1 MATDA
6 APLNAGPFD
15 EAPAMATPAQDDDVT
30 DTSETRAVDKD
41 EADTCRICR
50 GEGTVDEPL
59 FFPCKCSGSIKYVH
73 QECLM
78 EWLSH
83 TQKKHCELCKTSFRF
98 TKLYHPGMPSRIPTT
113 VFIRRAALHVFNM
126 FVTWC
131 RGVLVGAVWLFL
143 LPWCMR
149 LVWRSLF
156 WVGDGGWS
164 RDMLMETAE
173 TPEMRTFST
182 GELNMIRT
190 AVDGA
195 KSRNGTAD
203 VSLPNPPISISY
215 NPNNNATGESM
226 FWTFAKRFF
235 FGVPYPSLQLA
246 QIDKPSH
253 FSISESNV
261 TASNFTS
268 GPLALRSPS
277 LLSDVPFFN
286 WFHSQSANRFIV
298 DVIEGQIITLL
309 VVVAFILVFLIREW
323 VVQQQPVINMVA
335 LGDNAA
341 AQQAADLEQEAEVE
355 VENIAVDEDELDD
368 ALGALGAEVA
378 QEAQEAQNTN
388 DEGPAPPNDDNVQVN
403 GLEASEPIIRRVRR
417 SSSLRRERDEVV
429 RRLVRDGLS
438 DDVSAIIQ
446 SEAADENAD
455 IFNQDNEDAR
465 NLHESLRRA
474 MNAREEASEHQ
485 DDSQAS
491 GSSYP
496 TRTSSLPLPSG
507 SVSDA
512 GDFDP
517 SWQRPE
523 MPARDRSFIATEI
536 RRSLE
541 EGKSWSF
548 ENVPQAS
555 GPVADNAEEESRSW
569 KDNTANEQRREEPGS
584 MLDQEQHSEHSSGS
598 WQQVPDVVGD
608 DSDQALEGENTHDK
622 GKGKAVDNNED
633 ASNESASSTGSA
645 ADSDNGITVDTTIEV
660 DNSVSQPEHNTS
672 TQGQEQTGAGEA
684 REHQNEPPA
693 AANDVQPVEPQA
705 PGNPMN
711 RVLDWMFGD
720 VAPATQVADEGG
732 NDEHVVRDLAD
743 EAPFVPFMGNDVRD
757 HGNAPAQDAEVAAA
771 AAQAGIDVNDQ
782 EAIEDAEDLEG
793 ILELIGMQGPLVGLF
808 QNALFSAVLISAT
821 LACAVWLPYLWG
833 KVVIL
838 FMGSPIALFIK
849 LPLQV
854 VAAITDFVVDVTL
867 LIVAGTTYWSSYTIS
882 GLVKFCSW
890 GTLSQT
896 IEGPLRKISAPAYSL
911 AESAMVR
918 IGKMF
923 IESPLSPGPDYFRL
937 SVNAHA
943 SLRSLQN
950 TTSFALNET
959 SNFAN
964 AVFEEISADS
974 PPKLVLRILTQ
985 FPSVI
990 ANTYTVAYSQ
1000 SSALLS
1006 WLWSSKSYRITLDV
1020 DLGRN
1025 TTVAYTAMERWT
1037 AGDRL
1042 IAVLA
1047 GYGFFALA
1055 GAVYLKRGTPFSSSQ
1070 QGQKIERILSDI
1082 LQQAGG
1088 VLKVILIIS
1097 IEMLAFPLY
1106 CGLLLDLAMLPLF
1119 KNATLYTRWQF
1130 ARESPW
1136 TSGFVHWFIGT
1147 CYMFHFALFVAMCR
1161 KIMRKGVLYFIRDP
1175 DDPTF
1180 HPVRDVLERS
1190 VTTQLRKIAFS
1201 ALVYGALVIVCL
1213 GGVVWT
1219 LSRATSNVL
1228 PIHWTTEAPS
1238 LEFPLDLL
1246 FYNFLTPVI
1255 IKFYKPS
1262 EGLHA
1267 MYKWCFQKCAAFLRL
1282 SNFLFGDKVPEQEG
1296 EDGRYVRAPASDQA
1310 RIPKGHPVFVEVDRD
1325 NVRKDGQNDV
1335 GIHNSELVSMVF
1347 IPPWFRMRIFCFV
1360 VAIWIFMG
1368 LSGVSVTILPLLFG
1382 RYLFSLF
1389 LPPTV
1394 EMNDIHAF
1402 SLGIYTLAS
1411 IGYSVYHATKFI
1423 MTLHRPVP
1431 DAMSTL
1437 HTIATTTWRVGGRVL
1452 RFSYVW
1458 ASLIFVIPFLFAVLL
1473 ELYFLMPLHAYLGPK
1488 EPHVVHLIQD
1498 WTLGF
1503 LYSRLAAR
1511 LVFANRNS
1519 RPARAFAA
1527 VVRDGYLYPNAQI
1540 ATKCFLIPVL
1550 AAFSVAIA
1558 VPASLAWMTSRT
1570 MYYGASEAT
1579 KNQVW
1584 RFSFPAV
1591 GLSLVL
1597 MWASS
1602 AVVRLLVR
1610 WRLVVRDEVYL
1621 IGERLHNFGERKA
1634 PVAQVAASTLTS
1646 SSSSSSSPSSSPG
1659 LLVAG
1664 EVMGEGEAG
1673 LQAAA

>member
-6 APLNAGPFD
+6 DPLSAGLFD
-15 EAPAMATPAQDDDVT
+15 TASAHHHQVSQ
-30 DTSETRAVDKD
+30 TSDSQAADKD

-50 GEGTVDEPL
+50 GEGTAEEPL

-83 TQKKHCELCKTSFRF
+83 TQKKHCELCKTPFRF
-98 TKLYHPGMPSRIPTT
+98 TKLYHPGMPNRIPTA
-113 VFIRRAALHVFNM
+113 VFVRRAALHVLNM
-126 FVTWC
+126 LATWC

-149 LVWRSLF
+149 VVWRSLF

-164 RDMLMETAE
+164 QELLADASH
-173 TPEMRTFST
+173 TPIAPERS
-182 GELNMIRT
+182 LSAQDLDLVRS
-190 AVDGA
+190 AVDSA
-195 KSRNGTAD
+195 TSNNST
-203 VSLPNPPISISY
+203 VSLSVKTWNVTISY
-215 NPNNNATGESM
+215 TPNNATASESII
-226 FWTFAKRFF
+226 WTYAKRFF
-235 FGVPYPSLQLA
+235 FGVPYPFSQLA
-246 QIDKPSH
+246 QTDKPTY
-253 FSISESNV
+253 V
-261 TASNFTS
+261 TTFDKNGTALNATS
-268 GPLALRSPS
+268 DPLGIRSPS

-286 WFHSQSANRFIV
+286 WFQSQSANRFII

-335 LGDNAA
+335 AGDDAA
-341 AQQAADLEQEAEVE
+341 AQRAALVEEEALVDN
-355 VENIAVDEDELDD
+355 VVVDERELDD
-368 ALGALGAEVA
+368 ALDELDAIVARNNEKAE
-378 QEAQEAQNTN
+378 E
-388 DEGPAPPNDDNVQVN
+388 DEEVPELVNVDENEPLAPEQRAHDIDEP
-403 GLEASEPIIRRVRR
+403 EASEPTIRRVRR
-417 SSSLRRERDEVV
+417 SSSLRRERDELV
-429 RRLVRDGLS
+429 RHIARDGLPDDIRTIMQLGPS
-438 DDVSAIIQ
+438 DNLADGFADQDVQ
-446 SEAADENAD
+446 ETL
-455 IFNQDNEDAR
+455 Q
-465 NLHESLRRA
+465 RA
-474 MNAREEASEHQ
+474 MNAMDTSNRAESDGEAS
-485 DDSQAS
+485 SPIFPARS
-491 GSSYP
+491 
-496 TRTSSLPLPSG
+496 SSLHQSPDSTLDVAG
-507 SVSDA
+507 SES
-512 GDFDP
+512 
-517 SWQRPE
+517 SSSLRPN
-523 MPARDRSFIATEI
+523 MPARDKSFIATEI

-541 EGKSWSF
+541 EGNTWSF
-548 ENVPQAS
+548 ENVPEAS
-555 GPVADNAEEESRSW
+555 ASNT
-569 KDNTANEQRREEPGS
+569 NTAENVPDSWEDDDNGRRRGDQEPETASEQEPG
-584 MLDQEQHSEHSSGS
+584 SEHSSGS
-598 WQQVPDVVGD
+598 WQQVPEIVED
-608 DSDQALEGENTHDK
+608 DSDQALEREHVHDK
-622 GKGKAVDNNED
+622 GKAKTTDPGTEHVPH
-633 ASNESASSTGSA
+633 ESTSSTGSGGA
-645 ADSDNGITVDTTIEV
+645 NTDNEITADTTIEV
-660 DNSVSQPEHNTS
+660 DNNSNQPEQDS
-672 TQGQEQTGAGEA
+672 SVGQEQRAPEVV
-684 REHQNEPPA
+684 EQNQDEQAAPIANAQPA
-693 AANDVQPVEPQA
+693 EPQL
-705 PGNPMN
+705 PQNPVN
-711 RVLDWMFGD
+711 QVLDWMFGD
-720 VAPATQVADEGG
+720 IAPIVQAAEEGG
-732 NDEHVVRDLAD
+732 NDEHIVRNLAD
-743 EAPFVPFMGNDVRD
+743 EAPFVPFLGNEPRD
-757 HGNAPAQDAEVAAA
+757 HGNAAPQDPEVAAA

-793 ILELIGMQGPLVGLF
+793 ILELIGMQGPIVGLF

-821 LACAVWLPYLWG
+821 LACAVWIPYLWG

-838 FMGSPIALFIK
+838 FMGSPISLFVK

-854 VAAITDFVVDVTL
+854 VAAITDLIVDVTL
-867 LIVAGTTYWSSYTIS
+867 FLVAGTTYWGSYAISS
-882 GLVKFCSW
+882 LVKLCSL
-890 GTLSQT
+890 GKLSQT
-896 IEGPLRKISAPAYSL
+896 IEGPLRAVSTPAYSL

-923 IESPLSPGPDYFRL
+923 VESPLSTRPDYFRL

-964 AVFEEISADS
+964 AVIEEISADS
-974 PPKLVLRILTQ
+974 PLKLVLRVLGHL
-985 FPSVI
+985 PSLVQSI
-990 ANTYTVAYSQ
+990 CTTAYVHC
-1000 SSALLS
+1000 SALLT
-1006 WLWSSKSYRITLDV
+1006 WLWTSKSYKITFDLD
-1020 DLGRN
+1020 LSHN
-1025 TTVAYTAMERWT
+1025 TTAAYTAMERWT
-1037 AGDRL
+1037 ASDRL
-1042 IAVLA
+1042 IAILA
-1047 GYGFFALA
+1047 GYGFFAFA

-1070 QGQKIERILSDI
+1070 QGQNIERVLSDI

-1147 CYMFHFALFVAMCR
+1147 CYMFHFALFVSMCR

-1219 LSRATSNVL
+1219 LSRATTNVL

-1262 EGLHA
+1262 EGLHTI
-1267 MYKWCFQKCAAFLRL
+1267 YKWCFQKCAGFLRL
-1282 SNFLFGDKVPEQEG
+1282 SNFLFGDKVPAQEG
-1296 EDGRYVRAPASDQA
+1296 DDGRYVRAPASDQA
-1310 RIPKGHPVFVEVDRD
+1310 RIPKGQPVFVEVDRD
-1325 NVRKDGQNDV
+1325 NVRKDGQTEGGV
-1335 GIHNSELVSMVF
+1335 HNSDLVSMVF
-1347 IPPWFRMRIFCFV
+1347 IPPWFRVRIFCFIV
-1360 VAIWIFMG
+1360 TIWLFMG

-1402 SLGIYTLAS
+1402 SLGVYTLAS
-1411 IGYSVYHATKFI
+1411 ISYSAYHAGKFI
-1423 MTLHRPVP
+1423 YSLNRSIP
-1431 DAMSTL
+1431 DPMATL
-1437 HTIATTTWRVGGRVL
+1437 HTVAATTSRVGSRAL

-1458 ASLIFVIPFLFAVLL
+1458 ATLIFAIPFLFAVLL

-1488 EPHVVHLIQD
+1488 EPHVVHVIQD

-1519 RPARAFAA
+1519 RPARAFKA
-1527 VVRDGYLYPNAQI
+1527 VIRDGWLYPNAKI
-1540 ATKCFLIPVL
+1540 ATRCFLVPVL
-1550 AAFSVAIA
+1550 ALFVVAIA
-1558 VPASLAWMTSRT
+1558 VPSSLAFVTSRT
-1570 MYYGASEAT
+1570 LYRGASETT
-1579 KNQVW
+1579 KNLLW

-1591 GLSLVL
+1591 GLALVA

-1634 PVAQVAASTLTS
+1634 P
-1646 SSSSSSSPSSSPG
+1646 
-1659 LLVAG
+1659 
-1664 EVMGEGEAG
+1664 
-1673 LQAAA
+1673 AAAVDAGTQTA

>member
-15 EAPAMATPAQDDDVT
+15 DAPDSP
-30 DTSETRAVDKD
+30 DTRTFDRD

-50 GEGTVDEPL
+50 GEGTAEEPL
-59 FFPCKCSGSIKYVH
+59 FFPCKCSGSIRYVH

-98 TKLYHPGMPSRIPTT
+98 TKLYHPNMPNRIPTT
-113 VFIRRAALHVFNM
+113 VFIHRATLHVFNM

-149 LVWRSLF
+149 VVWRSLF

-164 RDMLMETAE
+164 REIFIDTADTPDM
-173 TPEMRTFST
+173 RRFSPS
-182 GELNMIRT
+182 ELNTIRA
-190 AVDGA
+190 AVENA
-195 KSRNGTAD
+195 KTRNNTS
-203 VSLPNPPISISY
+203 SLASISLT
-215 NPNNNATGESM
+215 PNNKTTPQSM
-226 FWTFAKRFF
+226 LWRFAERLFI
-235 FGVPYPSLQLA
+235 GAPYPFLQLP
-246 QIDKPSH
+246 QSDQSHLLSVVDKN
-253 FSISESNV
+253 I
-261 TASNFTS
+261 TASNITS
-268 GPLALRSPS
+268 SPLGVRSPS
-277 LLSDVPFFN
+277 LLSDVSFFN
-286 WFHSQSANRFIV
+286 WFQSQSANRFII

-341 AQQAADLEQEAEVE
+341 AQQAAIFDDDAHVE
-355 VENIAVDEDELDD
+355 DVVVDEDELDD
-368 ALGALGAEVA
+368 ALDALHAEVA
-378 QEAQEAQNTN
+378 QDAHELHDH
-388 DEGPAPPNDDNVQVN
+388 DED
-403 GLEASEPIIRRVRR
+403 EPVR
-417 SSSLRRERDEVV
+417 E
-429 RRLVRDGLS
+429 GLS
-438 DDVSAIIQ
+438 DDVRAMLQ
-446 SEAADENAD
+446 SESANGLAD
-455 IFNQDNEDAR
+455 IFNQDDATAQ
-465 NLHESLRRA
+465 NLQESLRQA
-474 MNAREEASEHQ
+474 MSAGESANQAEEEDDDDEEEEAS
-485 DDSQAS
+485 
-491 GSSYP
+491 SSTFP
-496 TRTSSLPLPSG
+496 ARTSSLPLPS
-507 SVSDA
+507 SSTPDAADSDSSA
-512 GDFDP
+512 
-517 SWQRPE
+517 SWSRPN

-541 EGKSWSF
+541 EANTWSF
-548 ENVPQAS
+548 ENLPQAS
-555 GPVADNAEEESRSW
+555 EPAAGDTNEVPSSWGNNAGDRQPAQER
-569 KDNTANEQRREEPGS
+569 GS
-584 MLDQEQHSEHSSGS
+584 VSDHEQHSDHSSGS
-598 WQQVPDVVGD
+598 WQQVPEVVGD
-608 DSDQALEGENTHDK
+608 DSDQALEREPAHDK
-622 GKGKAVDNNED
+622 GKAKAVDYGDEE
-633 ASNESASSTGSA
+633 ASNEDTSHEFASSSESTT
-645 ADSDNGITVDTTIEV
+645 ADSDNGVTVNTTIEV
-660 DNSVSQPEHNTS
+660 EFDASHPAYNLTADEET
-672 TQGQEQTGAGEA
+672 EA
-684 REHQNEPPA
+684 EEDEEHQNEPPA
-693 AANDVQPVEPQA
+693 PVNPVQPADPQA
-705 PGNPMN
+705 PGNPVN

-720 VAPATQVADEGG
+720 VAPAAQAADEGG
-732 NDEHVVRDLAD
+732 NEEHIVRDLAD
-743 EAPFVPFMGNDVRD
+743 EAPFVPFMGNEARD

-838 FMGSPIALFIK
+838 FMGSPVSLFIK

-854 VAAITDFVVDVTL
+854 VATITDLIVDVTL
-867 LIVAGTTYWSSYTIS
+867 FVVAGATYWSSAAIS
-882 GLVKFCSW
+882 GLVKLFSW
-890 GTLSQT
+890 GKLSEAV
-896 IEGPLRKISAPAYSL
+896 EGPLRTISTPAYSL
-911 AESAMVR
+911 AESSMVR
-918 IGKMF
+918 ISKMF
-923 IESPLSPGPDYFRL
+923 MESPLSPGPDSFRL

-959 SNFAN
+959 SHFAN
-964 AVFEEISADS
+964 AIIEEISADS
-974 PPKLVLRILTQ
+974 LPKLVLRVAGHL
-985 FPSVI
+985 PSL
-990 ANTYTVAYSQ
+990 ATNTFTSAYGRGG
-1000 SSALLS
+1000 ALLS
-1006 WLWSSKSYRITLDV
+1006 WLWASKSYKITLDL
-1020 DLGRN
+1020 DSTHN
-1025 TTVAYTAMERWT
+1025 TTSAYTAMDYWT
-1037 AGDRL
+1037 ASDRM
-1042 IAVLA
+1042 IAILA

-1070 QGQKIERILSDI
+1070 QGQKIERIISDI

-1097 IEMLAFPLY
+1097 IEMLVFPLY

-1147 CYMFHFALFVAMCR
+1147 CYMFHFALFVSMCR

-1267 MYKWCFQKCAAFLRL
+1267 VYKWCFQKCAGFLRL

-1296 EDGRYVRAPASDQA
+1296 EDGRYVRAPSSDQA
-1310 RIPKGHPVFVEVDRD
+1310 RIPKGQPVFVEVDRN
-1325 NVRKDGQNDV
+1325 NVRKDGQNEGGV
-1335 GIHNSELVSMVF
+1335 HNSDLVSMVF
-1347 IPPWFRMRIFCFV
+1347 IPPWFRLRIFCFV
-1360 VAIWIFMG
+1360 VTIWIFMG

-1402 SLGIYTLAS
+1402 SLGVYTLAS
-1411 IGYSVYHATKFI
+1411 IAYSGYHATKFI
-1423 MTLHRPVP
+1423 SSLNRRLP
-1431 DAMSTL
+1431 DPMSTL
-1437 HTIATTTWRVGGRVL
+1437 RTVAATTARVGGRAL

-1458 ASLIFVIPFLFAVLL
+1458 ASIIFAIPFLFAVIL

-1511 LVFANRNS
+1511 LIFSNRNS

-1527 VVRDGYLYPNAQI
+1527 VVRDGYLYPNARI
-1540 ATKCFLIPVL
+1540 ATRCFVIPVL
-1550 AAFSVAIA
+1550 AIFLVAIA
-1558 VPASLAWMTSRT
+1558 IPSSLAFFATRVL
-1570 MYYGASEAT
+1570 YRGASEAT

-1591 GLSLVL
+1591 GLSIVL

-1621 IGERLHNFGERKA
+1621 IGERLHNFGEKRA
-1634 PVAQVAASTLTS
+1634 PVQGVRDGARGS
-1646 SSSSSSSPSSSPG
+1646 
-1659 LLVAG
+1659 
-1664 EVMGEGEAG
+1664 EEAVVG
-1673 LQAAA
+1673 A

>member
-6 APLNAGPFD
+6 APPNAGPFD
-15 EAPAMATPAQDDDVT
+15 EVP
-30 DTSETRAVDKD
+30 DTADTAAFDRD

-50 GEGTVDEPL
+50 GEGTADEPL
-59 FFPCKCSGSIKYVH
+59 FFPCKCSGSIRYVH

-98 TKLYHPGMPSRIPTT
+98 TKLYHPNMPNRIPTT
-113 VFIRRAALHVFNM
+113 VFIHRAALHVFNM
-126 FVTWC
+126 FITWC

-149 LVWRSLF
+149 VVWRSLF

-164 RDMLMETAE
+164 REIFMGMAE
-173 TPEMRTFST
+173 TQEVGRLSGGGLDT
-182 GELNMIRT
+182 IRT
-190 AVDGA
+190 AVERTTT
-195 KSRNGTAD
+195 SRNNTVDSQLSNSQAS
-203 VSLPNPPISISY
+203 VAFSS
-215 NPNNNATGESM
+215 NNKTTGESLL
-226 FWTFAKRFF
+226 WNFAERLF
-235 FGVPYPSLQLA
+235 FGAPYASRQLSPA
-246 QIDKPSH
+246 EQPSH
-253 FSISESNV
+253 LHTSNI
-261 TASNFTS
+261 TASNITS
-268 GPLALRSPS
+268 NPLGSRNPS

-286 WFHSQSANRFIV
+286 WFQSQSANRFIV

-341 AQQAADLEQEAEVE
+341 AQQAAVFEDDAQIDDVP
-355 VENIAVDEDELDD
+355 VDEDELDD
-368 ALGALGAEVA
+368 ALDALHAEVA
-378 QEAQEAQNTN
+378 QEDHELHNADDDGPIFADN
-388 DEGPAPPNDDNVQVN
+388 DRD
-403 GLEASEPIIRRVRR
+403 ASDPTTDRVRR
-417 SSSLRRERDEVV
+417 SSSLRRERDDLV
-429 RRLVRDGLS
+429 RRLVLEGLS
-438 DDVSAIIQ
+438 DDVRAILQ
-446 SEAADENAD
+446 SESGAD
-455 IFNQDNEDAR
+455 IVDLYTRDDEAAQTLR
-465 NLHESLRRA
+465 ESLLQAMRA
-474 MNAREEASEHQ
+474 GEPANRADDHDEAS
-485 DDSQAS
+485 
-491 GSSYP
+491 SSAFP

-507 SVSDA
+507 STPDA
-512 GDFDP
+512 ADFDLSS
-517 SWQRPE
+517 SWQRPN

-541 EGKSWSF
+541 EANTWSF
-548 ENVPQAS
+548 ENLQQAPEPAA
-555 GPVADNAEEESRSW
+555 GDADNAPDSSEDDARGRQPIQKPESVS
-569 KDNTANEQRREEPGS
+569 DH
-584 MLDQEQHSEHSSGS
+584 EQHSDHSSGS
-598 WQQVPDVVGD
+598 WQQVPNVVVD
-608 DSDQALEGENTHDK
+608 DSDQALEGEHAHDK
-622 GKGKAVDNNED
+622 GKARAVDYEEED
-633 ASNESASSTGSA
+633 TSNELASSPESSIAHSDESVAENIAVG
-645 ADSDNGITVDTTIEV
+645 ADHNA
-660 DNSVSQPEHNTS
+660 SQPEHDS
-672 TQGQEQTGAGEA
+672 SAEEQIQAAEDHEDQT
-684 REHQNEPPA
+684 EPPA
-693 AANDVQPVEPQA
+693 AAGNVQPADPQA
-705 PGNPMN
+705 PGNAVDL
-711 RVLDWMFGD
+711 VLDWMFGD
-720 VAPATQVADEGG
+720 VAPATQAADEGG
-732 NDEHVVRDLAD
+732 NDEHVVRDLAE
-743 EAPFVPFMGNDVRD
+743 EAPFVPFIGNEARD
-757 HGNAPAQDAEVAAA
+757 HGNGPAQDAEVAAA

-793 ILELIGMQGPLVGLF
+793 ILELIGMQGPIVGLF

-838 FMGSPIALFIK
+838 FMGSPVSLFVK
-849 LPLQV
+849 LPLQI
-854 VAAITDFVVDVTL
+854 VAAVTDLIVDVTL
-867 LIVAGTTYWSSYTIS
+867 FVVAGGTYWSSYAITS
-882 GLVKFCSW
+882 LVKLCSW
-890 GTLSQT
+890 GKLSET
-896 IEGPLRKISAPAYSL
+896 VEGPLRTISTPAYSL
-911 AESAMVR
+911 AESSMAR

-923 IESPLSPGPDYFRL
+923 MDSPLSSRPDYFRL

-959 SNFAN
+959 SQFAN
-964 AVFEEISADS
+964 ALIEEISADS
-974 PPKLVLRILTQ
+974 PLKLVLRIIGHLPALVTNTLT
-985 FPSVI
+985 V
-990 ANTYTVAYSQ
+990 TYARG
-1000 SSALLS
+1000 SALLS
-1006 WLWSSKSYRITLDV
+1006 WLWASKSYKITLDL
-1020 DLGRN
+1020 DSN
-1025 TTVAYTAMERWT
+1025 NNATAAYAATEYWT
-1037 AGDRL
+1037 ASDRL
-1042 IAVLA
+1042 IAILA

-1070 QGQKIERILSDI
+1070 QGQKIERIISDI

-1097 IEMLAFPLY
+1097 IEMLVFPLY

-1147 CYMFHFALFVAMCR
+1147 CYMFHFALFVSMCR

-1267 MYKWCFQKCAAFLRL
+1267 VYKWCFQKCASFLRL

-1296 EDGRYVRAPASDQA
+1296 DDGRYVRAPSSDQA
-1310 RIPKGHPVFVEVDRD
+1310 RIPKGQPVFVEVDRN
-1325 NVRKDGQNDV
+1325 NVRKDGQNEGGV
-1335 GIHNSELVSMVF
+1335 HNSDLVAMVF

-1360 VAIWIFMG
+1360 VTIWIFMG

-1402 SLGIYTLAS
+1402 SLGVYTLAS
-1411 IGYSVYHATKFI
+1411 IGYSGYHAAKFI
-1423 MTLHRPVP
+1423 LSLNGRIP
-1431 DAMSTL
+1431 DPMSTL
-1437 HTIATTTWRVGGRVL
+1437 HTIAATTSRVGGRAL

-1458 ASLIFVIPFLFAVLL
+1458 ASLIFAIPFLFAVLL

-1511 LVFANRNS
+1511 LIFANRNS
-1519 RPARAFAA
+1519 RPARAFQA
-1527 VVRDGYLYPNAQI
+1527 VVRDGYRYPNARI
-1540 ATKCFLIPVL
+1540 ATRCFVIPVL
-1550 AAFSVAIA
+1550 AIFLVAIA
-1558 VPASLAWMTSRT
+1558 VPSSLAFFASRVL
-1570 MYYGASEAT
+1570 YRGASEAT
-1579 KNQVW
+1579 KNQLW

-1591 GLSLVL
+1591 GLSFVL

-1602 AVVRLLVR
+1602 AIVRLLVR
-1610 WRLVVRDEVYL
+1610 WRLIVRDEVYL
-1621 IGERLHNFGERKA
+1621 IGERLHNFGEKKA
-1634 PVAQVAASTLTS
+1634 PAQGAGGTP
-1646 SSSSSSSPSSSPG
+1646 SPSWSP
-1659 LLVAG
+1659 
-1664 EVMGEGEAG
+1664 
-1673 LQAAA
+1673 QPPAAVGADEMER

>member
-6 APLNAGPFD
+6 GPLNAGPLD
-15 EAPAMATPAQDDDVT
+15 TSMAATPLPDSRAIDRDD
-30 DTSETRAVDKD
+30 
-41 EADTCRICR
+41 ADTCRICR
-50 GEGTVDEPL
+50 GEGTPEEPL

-98 TKLYHPGMPSRIPTT
+98 TKLYHPGMPNRIPTAI
-113 VFIRRAALHVFNM
+113 FLRRAALHVFNM

-149 LVWRSLF
+149 VVWRSLF

-164 RDMLMETAE
+164 QDIFADATE
-173 TPEMRTFST
+173 TPEMRTISPSELST
-182 GELNMIRT
+182 IRNAT
-190 AVDGA
+190 TYPSTPTRA
-195 KSRNGTAD
+195 
-203 VSLPNPPISISY
+203 ISTSY
-215 NPNNNATGESM
+215 NPNNITADGSIIWAFT
-226 FWTFAKRFF
+226 KRYFYN
-235 FGVPYPSLQLA
+235 VAYPFLQLA
-246 QIDKPSH
+246 QIDRPSYVYIN
-253 FSISESNV
+253 S
-261 TASNFTS
+261 TS
-268 GPLALRSPS
+268 ANSTSQPLGIRSPS

-286 WFHSQSANRFIV
+286 WFHSPAANRFIV

-335 LGDNAA
+335 LGDNVAAQRAA
-341 AQQAADLEQEAEVE
+341 ALEEEVQ
-355 VENIAVDEDELDD
+355 VDNIVVDEDELDD
-368 ALGALGAEVA
+368 ALDALDQEVA
-378 QEAQEAQNTN
+378 HEAHDTEPEDAHQDELPIPEEAYEL
-388 DEGPAPPNDDNVQVN
+388 DAP
-403 GLEASEPIIRRVRR
+403 EPTIRRVRR
-417 SSSLRRERDEVV
+417 SSSLRRERDEIV
-429 RRLVRDGLS
+429 RRIVREGLTDDVRSMIQAGPSDDDANAFTEYNGLS
-438 DDVSAIIQ
+438 PTFEHSLLLAMRAGDPEPEEDDR
-446 SEAADENAD
+446 D
-455 IFNQDNEDAR
+455 
-465 NLHESLRRA
+465 
-474 MNAREEASEHQ
+474 EAS
-485 DDSQAS
+485 
-491 GSSYP
+491 SSLFP
-496 TRTSSLPLPSG
+496 ARTSSLPPS
-507 SVSDA
+507 SSSAPDAHDSDSSA
-512 GDFDP
+512 
-517 SWQRPE
+517 SSHRPN

-541 EGKSWSF
+541 EGNTWSF
-548 ENVPQAS
+548 ENVPQPPEANEARTENV
-555 GPVADNAEEESRSW
+555 PRSW
-569 KDNTANEQRREEPGS
+569 EDDAEGRQPKQEHDVLS
-584 MLDQEQHSEHSSGS
+584 DQEPESEHSSGS
-598 WQQVPDVVGD
+598 WQQISEVVDD
-608 DSDQALEGENTHDK
+608 DSDQALEGEHAHDK
-622 GKGKAVDNNED
+622 GKAKVVDVNEDSEHETASLADSSSAIVDNI
-633 ASNESASSTGSA
+633 
-645 ADSDNGITVDTTIEV
+645 ITVDTTIEV
-660 DNSVSQPEHNTS
+660 DNTDSQPRQDDGPRE
-672 TQGQEQTGAGEA
+672 EQAEPAEA
-684 REHQNEPPA
+684 RENVNELPA
-693 AANDVQPVEPQA
+693 TADQAQPAEPQA
-705 PGNPMN
+705 QGNPMN
-711 RVLDWMFGD
+711 VVLDWMFGD
-720 VAPATQVADEGG
+720 VAPATQTAEEGA
-732 NDEHVVRDLAD
+732 NDEHIVRDLAN
-743 EAPFVPFMGNDVRD
+743 EAPFVPFLGNEIRD
-757 HGNAPAQDAEVAAA
+757 HGNAPAQDPEVAAA

-782 EAIEDAEDLEG
+782 DAIEDAEDLEG
-793 ILELIGMQGPLVGLF
+793 ILELIGMQGPIVGLF

-821 LACAVWLPYLWG
+821 LACAVWIPYLWG

-838 FMGSPIALFIK
+838 FMGSPISLLIK

-854 VAAITDFVVDVTL
+854 VATVTDFIVDVTL
-867 LIVAGTTYWSSYTIS
+867 FVIAGATYWGSYAIS
-882 GLVKFCSW
+882 TLVRLCSW
-890 GTLSQT
+890 GKLSET
-896 IEGPLRKISAPAYSL
+896 VDGPLRAVSAPAFSL
-911 AESAMVR
+911 AESAMIR
-918 IGKMF
+918 IGKM
-923 IESPLSPGPDYFRL
+923 IMESPLSPRPDYFGL

-950 TTSFALNET
+950 ATSFALNET
-959 SNFAN
+959 GNFAN
-964 AVFEEISADS
+964 AVIEEISADS
-974 PPKLVLRILTQ
+974 PPRLVLRILRHL
-985 FPSVI
+985 PSLI
-990 ANTYTVAYSQ
+990 QNTSTLVHSRCC
-1000 SSALLS
+1000 ALLS
-1006 WLWSSKSYRITLDV
+1006 WLWASKSYKITFDL

-1025 TTVAYTAMERWT
+1025 TTAAYTAMERWT
-1037 AGDRL
+1037 ASDRL
-1042 IAVLA
+1042 IAILA

-1055 GAVYLKRGTPFSSSQ
+1055 GAVYLRRGTPFSSSQ
-1070 QGQKIERILSDI
+1070 QGQKIERIISDI

-1130 ARESPW
+1130 AMQSPW

-1147 CYMFHFALFVAMCR
+1147 CYMFHFALFVSMCR

-1213 GGVVWT
+1213 GGVVWS
-1219 LSRATSNVL
+1219 LSRVTSNVL

-1267 MYKWCFQKCAAFLRL
+1267 VYKWCFQKCAGFLRL

-1296 EDGRYVRAPASDQA
+1296 SDGRYVRAPASDQA
-1310 RIPKGHPVFVEVDRD
+1310 RIPKGQPVFVEVDQD
-1325 NVRKDGQNDV
+1325 NVRKDGQTEGGV
-1335 GIHNSELVSMVF
+1335 HNSDLVSMVF
-1347 IPPWFRMRIFCFV
+1347 IPPWFRLRILCFV
-1360 VAIWIFMG
+1360 VTIWIFMG

-1411 IGYSVYHATKFI
+1411 IGYSTYHAAKFI
-1423 MTLHRPVP
+1423 SSLNRPVP
-1431 DAMSTL
+1431 DPMSTL
-1437 HTIATTTWRVGGRVL
+1437 QTIATTTSRVGGRL
-1452 RFSYVW
+1452 MRFSFVW
-1458 ASLIFVIPFLFAVLL
+1458 ASLVFAIPFLFAVLL

-1511 LVFANRNS
+1511 VVFANRNS
-1519 RPARAFAA
+1519 RPARAFRA
-1527 VVRDGYLYPNAQI
+1527 VVRDGYLYPNARI
-1540 ATKCFLIPVL
+1540 ATRCFLLPVL
-1550 AAFSVAIA
+1550 ALFLVAIA
-1558 VPASLAWMTSRT
+1558 VPSSLAFVMSRT
-1570 MYYGASEAT
+1570 LYLGATKAT
-1579 KNQVW
+1579 KNMVW

-1591 GLSLVL
+1591 GCSVVL

-1621 IGERLHNFGERKA
+1621 IGERLHNFGEKRM
-1634 PVAQVAASTLTS
+1634 AAAAA
-1646 SSSSSSSPSSSPG
+1646 
-1659 LLVAG
+1659 V
-1664 EVMGEGEAG
+1664 GEGEVG
-1673 LQAAA
+1673 LGLL

>member
-1 MATDA
+1 MAN
-6 APLNAGPFD
+6 NAGPLIVGPLD
-15 EAPAMATPAQDDDVT
+15 TSMAATPLPD
-30 DTSETRAVDKD
+30 SRAVDRD
-41 EADTCRICR
+41 DADTCRICR
-50 GEGTVDEPL
+50 GEGTTEEPL

-98 TKLYHPGMPSRIPTT
+98 TKLYHPGMPNRIPTAI
-113 VFIRRAALHVFNM
+113 FLRRAALHVFNM

-149 LVWRSLF
+149 VVWRSLF

-164 RDMLMETAE
+164 QDIFTDVTESPEKRTVSPSELSTIRNATTYPS
-173 TPEMRTFST
+173 TPTSAIST
-182 GELNMIRT
+182 TYIPNNT
-190 AVDGA
+190 
-195 KSRNGTAD
+195 TAD
-203 VSLPNPPISISY
+203 GSIIWAFTKQYLY
-215 NPNNNATGESM
+215 NVA
-226 FWTFAKRFF
+226 
-235 FGVPYPSLQLA
+235 YPFLQLA
-246 QIDKPSH
+246 QIDRPSYVYIN
-253 FSISESNV
+253 S
-261 TASNFTS
+261 TS
-268 GPLALRSPS
+268 TNSTSQPLGIRSPS

-286 WFHSQSANRFIV
+286 WFHSPAANRFIV

-335 LGDNAA
+335 LGDNVAAQRAA
-341 AQQAADLEQEAEVE
+341 ALEEEVQ

-368 ALGALGAEVA
+368 ALDVLDAEVA
-378 QEAQEAQNTN
+378 QAAHENEPEDAHEDELPIPEEAYEL
-388 DEGPAPPNDDNVQVN
+388 DAP
-403 GLEASEPIIRRVRR
+403 EPTIRRVRR
-417 SSSLRRERDEVV
+417 SSSLRRERDEIV
-429 RRLVRDGLS
+429 RRIVHEGLT
-438 DDVSAIIQ
+438 DDVRSLIQ
-446 SEAADENAD
+446 PGPADDNANALPQVNGPSPTFAD
-455 IFNQDNEDAR
+455 SLLLAMRAGDPSPEEDDR
-465 NLHESLRRA
+465 GE
-474 MNAREEASEHQ
+474 
-485 DDSQAS
+485 
-491 GSSYP
+491 GSSSLFP
-496 TRTSSLPLPSG
+496 TRTSSLPRPS
-507 SVSDA
+507 SSAPDAHDSDSSA
-512 GDFDP
+512 
-517 SWQRPE
+517 SSHRPN

-541 EGKSWSF
+541 EGNTWSF
-548 ENVPQAS
+548 ENVPQ
-555 GPVADNAEEESRSW
+555 PPE
-569 KDNTANEQRREEPGS
+569 ANEARSDNVPNSWEDDTEDRQPRQEHDVLS
-584 MLDQEQHSEHSSGS
+584 DQERDSEHSSGS
-598 WQQVPDVVGD
+598 WQQISEVVDD
-608 DSDQALEGENTHDK
+608 DSDQALEGEHTHDK
-622 GKGKAVDNNED
+622 GKAKVVDANEDSEHETASSADSSSAIVDNI
-633 ASNESASSTGSA
+633 
-645 ADSDNGITVDTTIEV
+645 ITVDTTIEV
-660 DNSVSQPEHNTS
+660 DS
-672 TQGQEQTGAGEA
+672 TDSRPRQDEGPHDEQADPAEGQGNV
-684 REHQNEPPA
+684 NEPPA
-693 AANDVQPVEPQA
+693 TADQAQPAEPQA
-705 PGNPMN
+705 QGNPMN
-711 RVLDWMFGD
+711 VVLDWMFGD
-720 VAPATQVADEGG
+720 VAPATQTADEGA
-732 NDEHVVRDLAD
+732 NDEHIVRDLAD
-743 EAPFVPFMGNDVRD
+743 EAPFVPFLGNEIRD
-757 HGNAPAQDAEVAAA
+757 HGNAPAQDPEVAAA

-782 EAIEDAEDLEG
+782 DAIEDAEDLEG
-793 ILELIGMQGPLVGLF
+793 ILELIGMQGPIVGLF

-821 LACAVWLPYLWG
+821 LACAVWIPYLWG

-838 FMGSPIALFIK
+838 FMGSPISLLIK

-854 VAAITDFVVDVTL
+854 VATVTDFIVDATL
-867 LIVAGTTYWSSYTIS
+867 FVIAGATYWSSYAIS
-882 GLVKFCSW
+882 TLVRLCSW
-890 GTLSQT
+890 GKLSET
-896 IEGPLRKISAPAYSL
+896 IDGPLRAVSAPAFSL
-911 AESAMVR
+911 AESAMIR
-918 IGKMF
+918 IGKM
-923 IESPLSPGPDYFRL
+923 IMESPLSPRPDYFGL

-950 TTSFALNET
+950 ATSFALNET
-959 SNFAN
+959 GNFAN
-964 AVFEEISADS
+964 AVIEEISADS
-974 PPKLVLRILTQ
+974 PPRLVLRILSHL
-985 FPSVI
+985 PSLI
-990 ANTYTVAYSQ
+990 QNTYTLVHGRCC
-1000 SSALLS
+1000 ALLS
-1006 WLWSSKSYRITLDV
+1006 WLWTSKSYKITFDL

-1025 TTVAYTAMERWT
+1025 TTAAYTAMERWT
-1037 AGDRL
+1037 ASDRL
-1042 IAVLA
+1042 IAILA

-1055 GAVYLKRGTPFSSSQ
+1055 GAVYLRRGAPFSSSQ
-1070 QGQKIERILSDI
+1070 QGQKIERIISEI

-1130 ARESPW
+1130 AVQSPW
-1136 TSGFVHWFIGT
+1136 TSGFVHWFVGT
-1147 CYMFHFALFVAMCR
+1147 CYMFHFALFVSMCR

-1213 GGVVWT
+1213 GGVVWS

-1267 MYKWCFQKCAAFLRL
+1267 VYKWCFQKCAGFLRL

-1296 EDGRYVRAPASDQA
+1296 SDGRYVRAPASDQA
-1310 RIPKGHPVFVEVDRD
+1310 RIPKGQPVFVEVDKD
-1325 NVRKDGQNDV
+1325 NVRKDGQTEGGV
-1335 GIHNSELVSMVF
+1335 HNSDLVSMVF
-1347 IPPWFRMRIFCFV
+1347 IPPWFRVRIFCFV
-1360 VAIWIFMG
+1360 VTIWIFMG

-1411 IGYSVYHATKFI
+1411 IGYSTYHATKFI
-1423 MTLHRPVP
+1423 SSLNRPVP
-1431 DAMSTL
+1431 DPMSTL
-1437 HTIATTTWRVGGRVL
+1437 QTIAATTSRIGGRFI
-1452 RFSYVW
+1452 RFSFVW
-1458 ASLIFVIPFLFAVLL
+1458 ASLVFAVPFLFAVLL

-1511 LVFANRNS
+1511 VVFANRNS
-1519 RPARAFAA
+1519 RPARAFRA
-1527 VVRDGYLYPNAQI
+1527 VVRDGYLYPNARI
-1540 ATKCFLIPVL
+1540 ATRCFLLPVL
-1550 AAFSVAIA
+1550 ALFLVAIA
-1558 VPASLAWMTSRT
+1558 IPSSLAFVMSRT
-1570 MYYGASEAT
+1570 LYLGATKAT
-1579 KNQVW
+1579 KNMVW

-1591 GLSLVL
+1591 GCSLVL

-1602 AVVRLLVR
+1602 ALVRLLVR

-1621 IGERLHNFGERKA
+1621 IGERLHNFGEKRMA
-1634 PVAQVAASTLTS
+1634 AREEVAA
-1646 SSSSSSSPSSSPG
+1646 G
-1659 LLVAG
+1659 
-1664 EVMGEGEAG
+1664 GEGKG
-1673 LQAAA
+1673 SL

>member
-6 APLNAGPFD
+6 DPLSAGLFDTAP
-15 EAPAMATPAQDDDVT
+15 THYDVPQ
-30 DTSETRAVDKD
+30 TSDSQAADKD

-50 GEGTVDEPL
+50 GEGTAEEPL

-98 TKLYHPGMPSRIPTT
+98 TKLYHPGMPNRIPTA
-113 VFIRRAALHVFNM
+113 VFVRRAALHVLNM
-126 FVTWC
+126 FATWC

-149 LVWRSLF
+149 VVWRSLF

-164 RDMLMETAE
+164 QELFANTSQTPI
-173 TPEMRTFST
+173 TPERSLSVRDFD
-182 GELNMIRT
+182 LIRS
-190 AVDGA
+190 AVDSA
-195 KSRNGTAD
+195 KSSNSTSTVRLSDRPWNMT
-203 VSLPNPPISISY
+203 ISY
-215 NPNNNATGESM
+215 TPNNATVSESII
-226 FWTFAKRFF
+226 WTYAKRFF
-235 FGVPYPSLQLA
+235 FGVPYPFSQLA
-246 QIDKPSH
+246 QNDKPGY
-253 FSISESNV
+253 FSMLDKNG
-261 TASNFTS
+261 TALNATS
-268 GPLALRSPS
+268 DPLGIRSPS

-286 WFHSQSANRFIV
+286 WFQSQSANRFII

-335 LGDNAA
+335 IGDNAA
-341 AQQAADLEQEAEVE
+341 AQRAALVEEEALVDN
-355 VENIAVDEDELDD
+355 VVVDEGELDD
-368 ALGALGAEVA
+368 ALDALDAEVA
-378 QEAQEAQNTN
+378 GEAEEAHEPRNI
-388 DEGPAPPNDDNVQVN
+388 DENEPAAPEQLAHDIDEP
-403 GLEASEPIIRRVRR
+403 EASEPTIRRVRR
-417 SSSLRRERDEVV
+417 SSSLRRERDELI
-429 RRLVRDGLS
+429 RDIVRDGLS
-438 DDVSAIIQ
+438 DDVRSMMQ
-446 SEAADENAD
+446 LGPSDNLADAFTEGGPS
-455 IFNQDNEDAR
+455 QTLQET
-465 NLHESLRRA
+465 LQRA
-474 MNAREEASEHQ
+474 MNARETLNRAESDGEAS
-485 DDSQAS
+485 SPIFPTR
-491 GSSYP
+491 GSSLYQP
-496 TRTSSLPLPSG
+496 PDSTLDVAGSESSS
-507 SVSDA
+507 SS
-512 GDFDP
+512 
-517 SWQRPE
+517 RPN
-523 MPARDRSFIATEI
+523 MPARDKSFIATEI

-541 EGKSWSF
+541 EGKTWSF
-548 ENVPQAS
+548 ENVPEAS
-555 GPVADNAEEESRSW
+555 ASNT
-569 KDNTANEQRREEPGS
+569 NTAENVPDSWEDDDNVRRRDDQEPETASEQEPG
-584 MLDQEQHSEHSSGS
+584 SEHSSGS
-598 WQQVPDVVGD
+598 WQQVPEIVED
-608 DSDQALEGENTHDK
+608 DSDQALEREHVHDK
-622 GKGKAVDNNED
+622 GKAKTIDTSTEDVPQESTSSAESGAANIDN
-633 ASNESASSTGSA
+633 A
-645 ADSDNGITVDTTIEV
+645 ITVDTTIEV
-660 DNSVSQPEHNTS
+660 DNSSSQPEQDS
-672 TQGQEQTGAGEA
+672 SVDQGQRDPEVVEQNQDEQAA
-684 REHQNEPPA
+684 PVVNAQPA
-693 AANDVQPVEPQA
+693 EPQL
-705 PGNPMN
+705 PQNPMN
-711 RVLDWMFGD
+711 QVLDWMFGD
-720 VAPATQVADEGG
+720 IAPMAQAAEEGG
-732 NDEHVVRDLAD
+732 NDEHIVRDLAD
-743 EAPFVPFMGNDVRD
+743 EAPFVPFLGNEPRD
-757 HGNAPAQDAEVAAA
+757 HGNAAPQDPEVAAA

-793 ILELIGMQGPLVGLF
+793 ILELIGMQGPIVGLF

-838 FMGSPIALFIK
+838 FMGSPISLFIK

-854 VAAITDFVVDVTL
+854 VAAVTDFIVDVTL
-867 LIVAGTTYWSSYTIS
+867 FLVAGTTYWGSYAISS
-882 GLVKFCSW
+882 LVKLCSL
-890 GTLSQT
+890 GKLSQS
-896 IEGPLRKISAPAYSL
+896 IDGPLRAVSTPAYSL

-923 IESPLSPGPDYFRL
+923 VESPLSPRPDYFRL

-959 SNFAN
+959 GNFAN
-964 AVFEEISADS
+964 AIIEEISADS
-974 PPKLVLRILTQ
+974 PFRLILRVLGYLPYLVQNVCT
-985 FPSVI
+985 
-990 ANTYTVAYSQ
+990 TAYGQ
-1000 SSALLS
+1000 CSALLT
-1006 WLWSSKSYRITLDV
+1006 WLWTSKSYKITFDLD
-1020 DLGRN
+1020 LNRN
-1025 TTVAYTAMERWT
+1025 TTAAYTAMERWT
-1037 AGDRL
+1037 ASDRL
-1042 IAVLA
+1042 IAILA
-1047 GYGFFALA
+1047 GYGFFAFA
-1055 GAVYLKRGTPFSSSQ
+1055 GAVYLRRGTPFSSSQ
-1070 QGQKIERILSDI
+1070 QGQKIERVLSDI

-1147 CYMFHFALFVAMCR
+1147 CYMFHFALFVSMCR

-1219 LSRATSNVL
+1219 LSRATTNVL

-1262 EGLHA
+1262 EGLHVV
-1267 MYKWCFQKCAAFLRL
+1267 YKWCFQKCAGFLRL
-1282 SNFLFGDKVPEQEG
+1282 SNFLFGDKVPTQEG
-1296 EDGRYVRAPASDQA
+1296 DDGRYVRAPASDQA
-1310 RIPKGHPVFVEVDRD
+1310 RIPKGQPVFVEVDRD
-1325 NVRKDGQNDV
+1325 NVRKDGQTEGGV
-1335 GIHNSELVSMVF
+1335 HNSDLVSMVF
-1347 IPPWFRMRIFCFV
+1347 IPPWFRVRIFCFIV
-1360 VAIWIFMG
+1360 TIWIFMG

-1402 SLGIYTLAS
+1402 SLGVYTLAS
-1411 IGYSVYHATKFI
+1411 IGYSAYHAGKFI
-1423 MTLHRPVP
+1423 
-1431 DAMSTL
+1431 STL
-1437 HTIATTTWRVGGRVL
+1437 NRSIPDPMATLRTVAATTSRVGGRAL

-1458 ASLIFVIPFLFAVLL
+1458 ATLIFAIPFLFAVLL

-1488 EPHVVHLIQD
+1488 EPHVVHVIQD

-1519 RPARAFAA
+1519 RPARAFKA
-1527 VVRDGYLYPNAQI
+1527 VIRDGWLYPNAKI
-1540 ATKCFLIPVL
+1540 ATRCFLVPVL
-1550 AAFSVAIA
+1550 ALFLVAIA
-1558 VPASLAWMTSRT
+1558 VPSSLAFVTSRT
-1570 MYYGASEAT
+1570 LYRGASEAT
-1579 KNQVW
+1579 KNLLW

-1591 GLSLVL
+1591 GLALVV

-1602 AVVRLLVR
+1602 AAVRLLVR

-1621 IGERLHNFGERKA
+1621 IGERLHNFGEKKA
-1634 PVAQVAASTLTS
+1634 PVQS
-1646 SSSSSSSPSSSPG
+1646 SVSA
-1659 LLVAG
+1659 VDAG
-1664 EVMGEGEAG
+1664 TQTA
-1673 LQAAA
+1673 

>member
-15 EAPAMATPAQDDDVT
+15 DPPDSTAGD
-30 DTSETRAVDKD
+30 RD

-50 GEGTVDEPL
+50 GEGTADEPL
-59 FFPCKCSGSIKYVH
+59 FFPCKCSGSIRYVH

-98 TKLYHPGMPSRIPTT
+98 TKLYHPKMPDRIPTT
-113 VFIRRAALHVFNM
+113 VFVRRAALHVFNM

-131 RGVLVGAVWLFL
+131 RGVLVGAVWLFV

-149 LVWRSLF
+149 VVWRSLF

-164 RDMLMETAE
+164 RDMFME
-173 TPEMRTFST
+173 TPETPDMRRLSASD
-182 GELNMIRT
+182 LSMIRA
-190 AVDGA
+190 AVEGA
-195 KSRNGTAD
+195 KGGNTTTNVKLSNSLLS
-203 VSLPNPPISISY
+203 VSY
-215 NPNNNATGESM
+215 TPNNKTNTESM
-226 FWTFAKRFF
+226 LWNFAKRFF
-235 FGVPYPSLQLA
+235 FGVPYPYLQLSH
-246 QIDKPSH
+246 IDQPSH
-253 FSISESNV
+253 FSISEKNT
-261 TASNFTS
+261 TASNTTS
-268 GPLALRSPS
+268 NFLGTRNPS

-286 WFHSQSANRFIV
+286 WFQSQSANRFIV

-335 LGDNAA
+335 LGDNVA
-341 AQQAADLEQEAEVE
+341 AQQAALLEEDAH

-368 ALGALGAEVA
+368 ALDVLHAEMA
-378 QEAQEAQNTN
+378 QEAREPHNADADEPTVPTNIAQANEH
-388 DEGPAPPNDDNVQVN
+388 D
-403 GLEASEPIIRRVRR
+403 ASEPTIRRIRR

-429 RRLVRDGLS
+429 RRLVHEGLS
-438 DDVSAIIQ
+438 DDDVTAQ
-446 SEAADENAD
+446 
-455 IFNQDNEDAR
+455 
-465 NLHESLRRA
+465 NLEESLRQA
-474 MNAREEASEHQ
+474 MGAEASVDQTRDHDE
-485 DDSQAS
+485 AS
-491 GSSYP
+491 SSIFP
-496 TRTSSLPLPSG
+496 ARTSSLPLPSG
-507 SVSDA
+507 SATDATESDLSS
-512 GDFDP
+512 
-517 SWQRPE
+517 SWQRPN

-541 EGKSWSF
+541 EGNTWSF
-548 ENVPQAS
+548 DNVPQAS
-555 GPVADNAEEESRSW
+555 EPATGTSDIPNSW
-569 KDNTANEQRREEPGS
+569 EDDAGDRQRNQEHEAVS
-584 MLDQEQHSEHSSGS
+584 DQEHQSEHSSGS
-598 WQQVPDVVGD
+598 WQQVPNVVD
-608 DSDQALEGENTHDK
+608 DSDQALEGDSKNDK
-622 GKGKAVDNNED
+622 GKAKTVDYNNED
-633 ASNESASSTGSA
+633 ASNEPASSSESSV
-645 ADSDNGITVDTTIEV
+645 ADSDNGFTINTAAEIDNDASQSEHDTSMHDHTEIAEV
-660 DNSVSQPEHNTS
+660 HGHESD
-672 TQGQEQTGAGEA
+672 
-684 REHQNEPPA
+684 PPA
-693 AANDVQPVEPQA
+693 AANHVQPAEPQA
-705 PGNPMN
+705 PGNAMN

-720 VAPATQVADEGG
+720 VAPATPAADEGG
-732 NDEHVVRDLAD
+732 NDEHIVRDLAD
-743 EAPFVPFMGNDVRD
+743 EAPFVPFMGNEARD
-757 HGNAPAQDAEVAAA
+757 HDNVAAQDADVAAA
-771 AAQAGIDVNDQ
+771 AAQAGIDVNEQ

-793 ILELIGMQGPLVGLF
+793 ILELIGMQGPIVGLF

-838 FMGSPIALFIK
+838 FMGSPVSLFIK

-854 VAAITDFVVDVTL
+854 VAAITDFIVDVTL
-867 LIVAGTTYWSSYTIS
+867 FVVAGTTYWSSYTIS
-882 GLVKFCSW
+882 SLVKLCSW
-890 GTLSQT
+890 GKLSQT
-896 IEGPLRKISAPAYSL
+896 VEGPLHKISTPAYSL

-923 IESPLSPGPDYFRL
+923 MESPLSPRPDYFRL

-959 SNFAN
+959 SHFAN
-964 AVFEEISADS
+964 AIIEEISAES
-974 PPKLVLRILTQ
+974 PLKLLLRIFGHLPALVQ
-985 FPSVI
+985 
-990 ANTYTVAYSQ
+990 NTSTAAYARGN
-1000 SSALLS
+1000 ALLS
-1006 WLWSSKSYRITLDV
+1006 WLWASKSYKITFDM
-1020 DLGRN
+1020 N
-1025 TTVAYTAMERWT
+1025 SSHTTAAYTAMEYWT
-1037 AGDRL
+1037 ASDRL
-1042 IAVLA
+1042 IAILA
-1047 GYGFFALA
+1047 GYGFFALT
-1055 GAVYLKRGTPFSSSQ
+1055 GAVYLKRGTPFSSSR
-1070 QGQKIERILSDI
+1070 QGQKVERIISDI

-1097 IEMLAFPLY
+1097 IEMLVFPLY

-1147 CYMFHFALFVAMCR
+1147 GYMFHFALFVSMCR

-1219 LSRATSNVL
+1219 LSRATSDVL

-1296 EDGRYVRAPASDQA
+1296 DDGKYVRAPSSDQA
-1310 RIPKGHPVFVEVDRD
+1310 RIPKGQPVFVEVDRD
-1325 NVRKDGQNDV
+1325 NVRKDGQNEGGV
-1335 GIHNSELVSMVF
+1335 HNSDLVAMVF

-1360 VAIWIFMG
+1360 VTIWVFMG

-1402 SLGIYTLAS
+1402 SLGVYTMGS
-1411 IGYSVYHATKFI
+1411 IGYSGYHAFKFI
-1423 MTLHRPVP
+1423 SSLNRRVP
-1431 DAMSTL
+1431 DPMSTL
-1437 HTIATTTWRVGGRVL
+1437 QTIAATTSRIGGRAL

-1458 ASLIFVIPFLFAVLL
+1458 TSLIFAIPFLFAVLL

-1527 VVRDGYLYPNAQI
+1527 VVRDGYMYPNAKI
-1540 ATKCFLIPVL
+1540 ATRCFVLPVVAIFL
-1550 AAFSVAIA
+1550 VAIA
-1558 VPASLAWMTSRT
+1558 VPSSLAFFASKVLYR
-1570 MYYGASEAT
+1570 GASEVT

-1584 RFSFPAV
+1584 RFSFPVV

-1602 AVVRLLVR
+1602 AAVRLLVR

-1621 IGERLHNFGERKA
+1621 VGERLHNFGEKKA
-1634 PVAQVAASTLTS
+1634 PARVPSATSMPSTV
-1646 SSSSSSSPSSSPG
+1646 G
-1659 LLVAG
+1659 ADD
-1664 EVMGEGEAG
+1664 VMVR
-1673 LQAAA
+1673 